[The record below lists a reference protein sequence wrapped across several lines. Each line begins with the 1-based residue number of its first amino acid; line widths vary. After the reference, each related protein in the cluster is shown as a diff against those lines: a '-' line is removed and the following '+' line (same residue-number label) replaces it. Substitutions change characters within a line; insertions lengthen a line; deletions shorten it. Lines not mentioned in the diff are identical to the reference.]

1 MSSLLVNITSVLLH
15 ITALQ
20 ETVQDKKS
28 ITQCRKDS
36 IDLLCKLEGVQNEN
50 STLRDKVL
58 NEFKAE
64 IGMDRFLDIA
74 PALSRMLIVDP
85 IKVSDA
91 EYIIR
96 QRENLYNLNG
106 SKIKSIIK
114 RIRKGFYDPSF
125 GA

>member
-36 IDLLCKLEGVQNEN
+36 IEFLCKLEGVQNEN